1 MAEKSHNGEKHRLTD
16 EQLRQ
21 LAEMTFQN
29 AERIEQL
36 TDLIY
41 QLAIEAYNHGQPVKE
56 IKEIQSAVQARKS
69 FPRFKIC
76 SCSSRESPLAWIDSC
91 FF

>member
-56 IKEIQSAVQARKS
+56 IKEIQSAVQARKVVSEIQNMQLQQQRKS
-69 FPRFKIC
+69 FG
-76 SCSSRESPLAWIDSC
+76 LD
-91 FF
+91 